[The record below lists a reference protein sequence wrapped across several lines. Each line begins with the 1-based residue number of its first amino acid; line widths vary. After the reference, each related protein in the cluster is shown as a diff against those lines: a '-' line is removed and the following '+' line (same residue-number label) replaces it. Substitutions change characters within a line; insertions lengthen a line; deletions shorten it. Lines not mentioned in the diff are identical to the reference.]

1 MLTRKDALRTA
12 INALTDAKY
21 PDPDFPMVLKVEGD
35 ELRATLTQ
43 MLNQL
48 DKPRHVSEEAKQAQ
62 NAKRREANAA
72 KRAALMAGVVPVLR
86 KVLAEKVPENGW
98 LAEQIFV
105 EARPD
110 LPADYNKLKVQ
121 HVLLNEMRPEVDV
134 IEAKGVANRYR
145 LHKEEIEEV

>member
-1 MLTRKDALRTA
+1 MLTRKDALKTA
-12 INALTDAKY
+12 INVLTCDSY
-21 PDPDFPMVLKVEGD
+21 PYPDFPDDRCVPGD

-72 KRAALMAGVVPVLR
+72 KRAALMTGIIPVLR

-98 LAEQIFV
+98 FAEQIFI

-145 LHKEEIEEV
+145 LHKEEIEWV